1 MRVVMQH
8 PTYGEIV
15 YFESAWTGRRSIR
28 VNGVQ
33 ARALSKKEFMIN
45 GERARVKGSLLT
57 GVSLCIGDACI
68 TLTPK
73 FKWYESALAFIPFFF
88 VMVWGNVPALCAIFP
103 VVGGAIG
110 GAITGAIGILS
121 LFLMKKANA
130 PVVKALIG
138 LAMAAAGI
146 LSCFLV
152 ALMLLSMLV

>member
-1 MRVVMQH
+1 MRVVINH

-28 VNGVQ
+28 VNGVL

-45 GERARVKGSLLT
+45 GERAQVKGSLLT

-73 FKWYESALAFIPFFF
+73 SKWYEIALAFIPFFF